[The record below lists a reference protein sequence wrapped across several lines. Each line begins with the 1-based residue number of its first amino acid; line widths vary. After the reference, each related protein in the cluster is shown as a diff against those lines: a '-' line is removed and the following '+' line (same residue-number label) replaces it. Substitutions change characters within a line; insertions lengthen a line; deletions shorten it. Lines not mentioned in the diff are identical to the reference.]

1 MAKLPEVEPRS
12 RSNLRGFF
20 PPFDIDLLTIDV
32 GSRTPEA
39 EEWSVVIRS
48 TFDTGIRQ
56 SNAPVQKASR
66 FGLEAWG
73 EDLRR
78 WPNRRPCATLSE
90 DLSTCASP
98 APPDVFRPTNWKS
111 PTSVMICDSDAIPDV
126 DAVVA
131 KLPAAERDAY
141 FASKEW
147 VGVRRSMCRHTM
159 FYAPLNAQLTLY
171 YPRRFLENWGDIE
184 ARVTRLLDS
193 TLEVKAIDRSKVWR
207 P

>member
-1 MAKLPEVEPRS
+1 
-12 RSNLRGFF
+12 
-20 PPFDIDLLTIDV
+20 
-32 GSRTPEA
+32 
-39 EEWSVVIRS
+39 
-48 TFDTGIRQ
+48 
-56 SNAPVQKASR
+56 
-66 FGLEAWG
+66 
-73 EDLRR
+73 
-78 WPNRRPCATLSE
+78 
-90 DLSTCASP
+90 
-98 APPDVFRPTNWKS
+98 
-111 PTSVMICDSDAIPDV
+111 MICDSDAIPDV